1 MLLMKVKSTRICS
14 VIVTYVVRYCH
25 LTGNFRPGPLSGKN
39 FQVAL
44 KYWFTFMESLL
55 NPWHVFLVL
64 INPLPCPLMDS
75 AGCSGWRKESYL
87 LLLPFSIFSVF
98 PQAGGQHPSSNVL
111 ALQLV
116 IKKLLTNC
124 KITAVWLVAEL
135 MGFLWKTKVQRAFR
149 QTHFG
154 QDVTRLDNS
163 QHLPEGC
170 KHEKGEEISC

>member
-1 MLLMKVKSTRICS
+1 MLLCTTIWLEALGQVLFLGKS
-14 VIVTYVVRYCH
+14 
-25 LTGNFRPGPLSGKN
+25 

-44 KYWFTFMESLL
+44 KYWFTFMQRLL
-55 NPWHVFLVL
+55 NPWSVFLIL
-64 INPLPCPLMDS
+64 IYPLPSLLMDS
-75 AGCSGWRKESYL
+75 AGCLGWKKESCCTLL

-98 PQAGGQHPSSNVL
+98 PRACGQDPSSNVL

-135 MGFLWKTKVQRAFR
+135 MGFFWKTKVQSAFR

-163 QHLPEGC
+163 QNLPEEC
-170 KHEKGEEISC
+170 KHEKGEEISCYSN